1 MTGRRK
7 ARPPA
12 VGTVEAQQKAGCD
25 DIFRRIFESVEVGI
39 YQSTREGRLIRAN
52 SALARLYAFG
62 SAEQMI
68 GEVTDAGRQLYV
80 DPAARAE
87 FVRRLEID
95 GQVAMIYEIAR
106 RDGGRLWVS
115 SRARVAAGA
124 DGGHSYIGTMVDI
137 TELIR
142 VQYALH
148 EAETSYRA
156 IFEHAPVG
164 IYRSAP
170 DGRQLRANPAL
181 VRLNGYES
189 EQELLD
195 AVEDIALEWYVDPAR
210 RDEFRRRIEVDG
222 VITNFH
228 SEIYRHKTRERIW
241 VSENAR
247 AVRDATG
254 HTLFYEG
261 TVQDITERKR
271 AEEALRLSEERFR
284 DYAETA
290 SDWFWETD
298 IHHRMTVLS
307 DRIRAFG
314 FDPEKRL
321 GRSRADLVVG
331 DDVEAEAL
339 RDHVATLDRHEPFR
353 NFTYRTKA
361 EDGSTR
367 YISVSG
373 NPVFDG
379 DRRFVGYRGSA
390 RDVTSEVFAA
400 RRLDSAK
407 QAAEAASAAKSAF
420 LANMS
425 HELRT
430 PLNAILGFSELMAR
444 ELFGGLDPRYRE
456 YARHI
461 GDSGRH
467 LLALINDILDM
478 SKIGAGQMDLQESA
492 LDLAELVREELALL
506 EPTAQ
511 LGDVRLV
518 ADLPVEPLE
527 LIGDHLRLR
536 QVVLNLIS
544 NAIKF
549 TPPDGEVRAR
559 AALAADGRPFIEV
572 RDTGIGMT
580 AEEAQVAME
589 PFRQIDSG
597 ISRRYPGTGLGL
609 PISLSLVRLHGGDLT
624 IASEK
629 GHGTTVTVL
638 LPASRLVVPRVQIAV

>member
-7 ARPPA
+7 IRPPA
-12 VGTVEAQQKAGCD
+12 VAIATAQQTAGCE
-25 DIFRRIFESVEVGI
+25 DIFSRIFESVEVGI
-39 YQSTREGRLIRAN
+39 YQSTREGRLIRVN
-52 SALARLYAFG
+52 SALARLYAFE
-62 SAEQMI
+62 SAEQMVA
-68 GEVTDAGRQLYV
+68 EVTDAGRQLYV

-87 FVRRLEID
+87 FVRRLEAD
-95 GQVAMIYEIAR
+95 GQVAMIYEITR

-115 SRARVAAGA
+115 SRARVAAGV

-170 DGRQLRANPAL
+170 DGRQLRANPTL

-195 AVEDIALEWYVDPAR
+195 AVEDIAVEWYVDPDR
-210 RDEFRRRIEVDG
+210 RDEFRRRIEADG
-222 VITNFH
+222 LITNFQ

-241 VSENAR
+241 ISENAR
-247 AVRDATG
+247 AVRDAG
-254 HTLFYEG
+254 GRTLFYEG

-298 IHHRMTVLS
+298 VNHRMTVLS

-321 GRSRADLVVG
+321 GKSRADLVVG
-331 DDVEAEAL
+331 DEVDAEAL

-353 NFTYRTKA
+353 NFTYRTKT

-367 YISVSG
+367 YICVSG

-379 DRRFVGYRGSA
+379 GRRFIGYRGSA
-390 RDVTSEVFAA
+390 RDVTEEVFAA

-407 QAAEAASAAKSAF
+407 QAAEAASAAKSVF

-478 SKIGAGQMDLQESA
+478 SKIGAGQMELHESA
-492 LDLAELVREELALL
+492 IDLGELVREELALL
-506 EPTAQ
+506 EPSAQ
-511 LGDVRLV
+511 LGGVNLIIE
-518 ADLPVEPLE
+518 LPAEPLE

-536 QVVLNLIS
+536 QVVLNLVS

-549 TPPDGEVRAR
+549 TPGEGEVLAR
-559 AALAADGRPFIEV
+559 VGVAADGRPFIEV

-580 AEEAQVAME
+580 VEEAQVALE

-609 PISLSLVRLHGGDLT
+609 PISLSLVRLHGGELA

-629 GHGTTVTVL
+629 GHGTCVTVL
-638 LPASRLVVPRVQIAV
+638 LPASRLVVSRVPIAV